1 MMSLDEAAREKGL
14 LFLNETGLDPGIDHM
29 SAMRIIDHIHGKG
42 GRVDEFYS
50 LCGALPAPEAANNPL
65 GYKFSWSP
73 KGVILASRNGAFYLK
88 KGKNIIVEPSRLF
101 RDRFTYEYPGIGNLE
116 AYPNRDSTSYIEIY
130 RIPETRTMYRG
141 TFRFPGW
148 CETLD
153 AMKSL
158 NMLDDTFINYEGMT
172 FSAFLAE
179 RGKVELNDIRKN
191 IAAKLGVKENSA
203 VIKSFDFLGFFS
215 NAPLH
220 YTETSPFEITS
231 DRMISRMMLADNE
244 RDMVVLQHIFMALY
258 PDGTREVIKSS
269 MLDFG
274 SASTNTSISRT
285 VALPAAIA
293 VKLILEDKISLRG
306 VLRPVYP
313 EIYNPIIEELKTL
326 GIEMKEEFGLPVSEM
341 IK

>member
-1 MMSLDEAAREKGL
+1 
-14 LFLNETGLDPGIDHM
+14 
-29 SAMRIIDHIHGKG
+29 
-42 GRVDEFYS
+42 
-50 LCGALPAPEAANNPL
+50 
-65 GYKFSWSP
+65 
-73 KGVILASRNGAFYLK
+73 
-88 KGKNIIVEPSRLF
+88 
-101 RDRFTYEYPGIGNLE
+101 
-116 AYPNRDSTSYIEIY
+116 
-130 RIPETRTMYRG
+130 
-141 TFRFPGW
+141 
-148 CETLD
+148 
-153 AMKSL
+153 
-158 NMLDDTFINYEGMT
+158 
-172 FSAFLAE
+172 
-179 RGKVELNDIRKN
+179 
-191 IAAKLGVKENSA
+191 
-203 VIKSFDFLGFFS
+203 
-215 NAPLH
+215 
-220 YTETSPFEITS
+220 
-231 DRMISRMMLADNE
+231 MISRMMLADNE